1 MKKHLSLLFLFLLTA
16 VVGLSAKTIDTKDL
30 TVTAP
35 DTWIA
40 ESSDV
45 GYPIS
50 SLVTMSNAS
59 ETEMLVI
66 GVYEVDVDLQSFL
79 QQQVVEGS
87 NNFFTN
93 ASYVGE
99 IRDEKLGD
107 APAKAVEFQT
117 DVLGVPHRGTAYA
130 AQASVG
136 LCFTFYAYKTGT
148 TPTSK
153 SILST
158 LKFKDNVDVENK
170 SLADRLSDFSKLIA
184 SNPLKIGDNLLQ
196 TKFDVNNTAKSIL
209 YEYKLTD
216 TVADDATAEYMQSY
230 MEENILSAFSDD
242 FNSSDLVQEAAR
254 AGYTFK
260 YRGVDQN
267 GRQIYNVKLTPTD
280 YAPLLR

>member
-16 VVGLSAKTIDTKDL
+16 VVELSAKTIDTKDL

-99 IRDEKLGD
+99 IRDEKE
-107 APAKAVEFQT
+107 A
-117 DVLGVPHRGTAYA
+117 RRR
-130 AQASVG
+130 
-136 LCFTFYAYKTGT
+136 
-148 TPTSK
+148 
-153 SILST
+153 
-158 LKFKDNVDVENK
+158 
-170 SLADRLSDFSKLIA
+170 RLSSFRPMCSECHTAALPMRRRQVWACA
-184 SNPLKIGDNLLQ
+184 SLSMPTRPEPLRHPSRFCRL
-196 TKFDVNNTAKSIL
+196 
-209 YEYKLTD
+209 
-216 TVADDATAEYMQSY
+216 
-230 MEENILSAFSDD
+230 
-242 FNSSDLVQEAAR
+242 
-254 AGYTFK
+254 
-260 YRGVDQN
+260 
-267 GRQIYNVKLTPTD
+267 
-280 YAPLLR
+280 

>member
-1 MKKHLSLLFLFLLTA
+1 MFLFLLAA

-87 NNFFTN
+87 NNFFNN

-136 LCFTFYAYKTGT
+136 TCFTFYAYKTGT

-153 SILST
+153 SVLST
-158 LKFKDNVDVENK
+158 LRFKDNVAVENK

-196 TKFDVNNTAKSIL
+196 TKFDVNNTAKSICTNTNSPTPWPTTPPPNICSRIWRKTYSVRSPTISILRIL
-209 YEYKLTD
+209 YRRQPEPATLSN
-216 TVADDATAEYMQSY
+216 TVVWTKTADRST
-230 MEENILSAFSDD
+230 
-242 FNSSDLVQEAAR
+242 
-254 AGYTFK
+254 T
-260 YRGVDQN
+260 
-267 GRQIYNVKLTPTD
+267 
-280 YAPLLR
+280 

>member
-1 MKKHLSLLFLFLLTA
+1 MFLLAA

-99 IRDEKLGD
+99 IRDEKLGG

-117 DVLGVPHRGTAYA
+117 DVLGVHTAA
-130 AQASVG
+130 LPMRRRQVWACASRS
-136 LCFTFYAYKTGT
+136 
-148 TPTSK
+148 TPTRPEPLRHPSR
-153 SILST
+153 
-158 LKFKDNVDVENK
+158 FC
-170 SLADRLSDFSKLIA
+170 RL
-184 SNPLKIGDNLLQ
+184 
-196 TKFDVNNTAKSIL
+196 
-209 YEYKLTD
+209 
-216 TVADDATAEYMQSY
+216 
-230 MEENILSAFSDD
+230 
-242 FNSSDLVQEAAR
+242 
-254 AGYTFK
+254 
-260 YRGVDQN
+260 
-267 GRQIYNVKLTPTD
+267 
-280 YAPLLR
+280 

>member
-1 MKKHLSLLFLFLLTA
+1 MFLLAA

-99 IRDEKLGD
+99 IRDEKLG
-107 APAKAVEFQT
+107 A
-117 DVLGVPHRGTAYA
+117 RRR
-130 AQASVG
+130 
-136 LCFTFYAYKTGT
+136 
-148 TPTSK
+148 
-153 SILST
+153 
-158 LKFKDNVDVENK
+158 
-170 SLADRLSDFSKLIA
+170 RLSSFRPMCSECHTAALPMQRRQVWACA
-184 SNPLKIGDNLLQ
+184 SLSMPTRPEPLRHPSRFCRL
-196 TKFDVNNTAKSIL
+196 
-209 YEYKLTD
+209 
-216 TVADDATAEYMQSY
+216 
-230 MEENILSAFSDD
+230 
-242 FNSSDLVQEAAR
+242 
-254 AGYTFK
+254 
-260 YRGVDQN
+260 
-267 GRQIYNVKLTPTD
+267 
-280 YAPLLR
+280 

>member
-1 MKKHLSLLFLFLLTA
+1 MPRLLT
-16 VVGLSAKTIDTKDL
+16 LKDL

-87 NNFFTN
+87 TT
-93 ASYVGE
+93 SSPTQVMGE
-99 IRDEKLGD
+99 IRDEKLGG

-136 LCFTFYAYKTGT
+136 LCFTLYAYKTGT

-158 LKFKDNVDVENK
+158 LKIQGQCGCGNK
-170 SLADRLSDFSKLIA
+170 SLADRLSDFS
-184 SNPLKIGDNLLQ
+184 N
-196 TKFDVNNTAKSIL
+196 
-209 YEYKLTD
+209 
-216 TVADDATAEYMQSY
+216 
-230 MEENILSAFSDD
+230 
-242 FNSSDLVQEAAR
+242 
-254 AGYTFK
+254 
-260 YRGVDQN
+260 
-267 GRQIYNVKLTPTD
+267 
-280 YAPLLR
+280 

>member
-1 MKKHLSLLFLFLLTA
+1 MKKHLSLLFLLAA

-66 GVYEVDVDLQSFL
+66 GVYEVDADLQSFL

-99 IRDEKLGD
+99 IRDEKLGG

-130 AQASVG
+130 AHELHRLRAACAKRVLQPDPVYAVIHG
-136 LCFTFYAYKTGT
+136 LCLLPRCAPF
-148 TPTSK
+148 PT
-153 SILST
+153 
-158 LKFKDNVDVENK
+158 
-170 SLADRLSDFSKLIA
+170 AQWRL
-184 SNPLKIGDNLLQ
+184 
-196 TKFDVNNTAKSIL
+196 
-209 YEYKLTD
+209 
-216 TVADDATAEYMQSY
+216 
-230 MEENILSAFSDD
+230 
-242 FNSSDLVQEAAR
+242 R
-254 AGYTFK
+254 W
-260 YRGVDQN
+260 R
-267 GRQIYNVKLTPTD
+267 R
-280 YAPLLR
+280 

>member
-1 MKKHLSLLFLFLLTA
+1 MFLLAA

-87 NNFFTN
+87 KNFFTN
-93 ASYVGE
+93 ESYVGE

-136 LCFTFYAYKTGT
+136 MCFTFYAYKTGT

-170 SLADRLSDFSKLIA
+170 SLADRLSDFS
-184 SNPLKIGDNLLQ
+184 NLTSTIRQ
-196 TKFDVNNTAKSIL
+196 KAYCTNTNSPTPWPTTPPPNICSRLWRKTYSVRSPTISIL
-209 YEYKLTD
+209 RILYRRPPEPATLSD
-216 TVADDATAEYMQSY
+216 TVVWTKTADRST
-230 MEENILSAFSDD
+230 
-242 FNSSDLVQEAAR
+242 
-254 AGYTFK
+254 T
-260 YRGVDQN
+260 
-267 GRQIYNVKLTPTD
+267 
-280 YAPLLR
+280 

>member
-1 MKKHLSLLFLFLLTA
+1 MTA

-93 ASYVGE
+93 ASYMGE

-153 SILST
+153 SVLST
-158 LKFKDNVDVENK
+158 LRFKDNVAVENK

-209 YEYKLTD
+209 YEY
-216 TVADDATAEYMQSY
+216 
-230 MEENILSAFSDD
+230 
-242 FNSSDLVQEAAR
+242 
-254 AGYTFK
+254 
-260 YRGVDQN
+260 
-267 GRQIYNVKLTPTD
+267 
-280 YAPLLR
+280 